1 MTAETWIQQL
11 GLTPHPEGGYF
22 GETYRAADS
31 VAAAA
36 LPARYTADRSLA
48 TVIYFLLKG
57 TQVSKFHRLQSDEIW
72 CYQAGSGLTLHI
84 LTPDGTLRQQRLGL
98 DIERGELPQTVIEHG
113 QWFGATVNQPQAYTL
128 VSCIVTPGF
137 EFTDFELATRQTLL
151 EAYPQHQAIIERL
164 T

>member
-22 GETYRAADS
+22 GETYRAVES
-31 VAAAA
+31 VAASA
-36 LPARYTADRSLA
+36 LPARYLADRTLA
-48 TVIYFLLKG
+48 TAIYFLLKG

-98 DIERGELPQTVIEHG
+98 DVKRGELPQTVIERG